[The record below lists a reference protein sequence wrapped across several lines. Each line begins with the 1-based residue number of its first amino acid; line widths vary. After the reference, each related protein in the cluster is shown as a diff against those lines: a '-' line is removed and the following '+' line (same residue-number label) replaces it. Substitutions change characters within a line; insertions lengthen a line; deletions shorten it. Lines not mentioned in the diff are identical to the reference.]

1 MLQVIPC
8 YRNHFS
14 SEMIANPVLAPKN
27 AEAPRWKHLYDFDLK
42 EPSDALAARIQGDDF
57 GKDGDLIQQCRM
69 QRSSGPIV
77 RRSQIEKLMKQMV
90 WGP

>member
-1 MLQVIPC
+1 
-8 YRNHFS
+8 
-14 SEMIANPVLAPKN
+14 
-27 AEAPRWKHLYDFDLK
+27 LK

-77 RRSQIEKLMKQMV
+77 RRSQIENMMKENGLGAADDLGLRQELRQQEPSERFL
-90 WGP
+90 GSFDKKSGKGYSAFS